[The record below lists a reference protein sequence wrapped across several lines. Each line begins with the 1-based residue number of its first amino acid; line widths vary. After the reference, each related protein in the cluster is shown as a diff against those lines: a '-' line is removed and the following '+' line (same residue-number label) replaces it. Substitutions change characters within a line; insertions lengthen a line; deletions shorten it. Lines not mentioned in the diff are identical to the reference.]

1 MEQFSV
7 KNLTAVI
14 VVVAGVSSAH
24 AQNLRSTDGPA
35 EVPGTGFTQSQ
46 YVDSKGCVF
55 VRAGFGD
62 DVVWVPRVTRDRK
75 LLCGF
80 APSIVANETAA
91 TVPATQVAAAVA
103 AVSDANETTGA
114 IVAPVRSQS
123 VRPVTNVAG
132 PAVSK
137 QMPSGFRPAW
147 TDGRLN
153 SNRGPRT
160 QAGDA
165 EMALVWTNTVP
176 RKLIVVKK

>member
-7 KNLTAVI
+7 KKITAVLI
-14 VVVAGVSSAH
+14 VVAGVSSAT

-35 EVPGTGFTQSQ
+35 EIPGSDFTQSQ
-46 YVDSKGCVF
+46 YVDSQGCVF

-80 APSIVANETAA
+80 APSVVANETAV
-91 TVPATQVAAAVA
+91 TVPASQVAPAPVAVA
-103 AVSDANETTGA
+103 AVPETGTTTSSMA
-114 IVAPVRSQS
+114 TPVRSQS
-123 VRPVTNVAG
+123 VRP
-132 PAVSK
+132 AVSN
-137 QMPSGFRPAW
+137 QMSSGFRPAW

-153 SNRGPRT
+153 DSRGPRT

-176 RKLIVVKK
+176 RKLVVAKN